1 MNSRPLKVLFLTLAL
16 LFSAYSLWRVYWM
29 AQLGFN
35 FFRWHSVLWFYIV
48 VTLLLGAA
56 LWVGHTWWKPRSAK
70 GVNVGGWIVLTW
82 AAICLMEFLLRMM
95 GTFEVYSEKREGYY
109 YSPFSLLN
117 KSWFY
122 VYHANALK
130 LLKSGDEYDYVRHTN
145 SLGLSDKEWAVQK
158 DSGTVRILALGDSF
172 TEGDGAP
179 ADSSYPVL
187 LAQLLPQ
194 AYPSL
199 HIEVMNA
206 GACGSDPYFEYM
218 LLQHKLTAYRPD
230 IVLYTNSENDLL
242 LDYALYGGMERFL
255 PDGKVKPRLQKKI
268 WMDVYAISHIFRA
281 IRSISRGSE
290 ALLSDSDV
298 AQAKRTMYADSKHLS
313 KLYSQ
318 LAAANGF
325 QCVQLIRPNKQE
337 FKAAAYVFSP
347 DSLLPKEDLPHYRQ
361 VDLLSIY
368 LDTLGTPSQ
377 AGDKYY
383 WKKDGHHNATG
394 YQLMA
399 EGVMVALRPLL
410 DSLKAPTAT
419 ANAK

>member
-1 MNSRPLKVLFLTLAL
+1 MNSRPIKVLLLILAL

-95 GTFEVYSEKREGYY
+95 GPFEVYSEKREGYY

-158 DSGTVRILALGDSF
+158 DSGTIRILALGDSF

-179 ADSSYPVL
+179 ADSSYPAL
-187 LAQLLPQ
+187 LAQLLPK

-218 LLQHKLTAYRPD
+218 LLKHKLTAYRPD

-255 PDGKVKPRLQKKI
+255 PNGAIQPRLQKKI

-290 ALLSDSDV
+290 ALLSDSEV
-298 AQAKRTMYADSKHLS
+298 KQAKRTMYADSKHLS

-347 DSLLPKEDLPHYRQ
+347 DSLLPKEDLPRYRQ

-410 DSLKAPTAT
+410 DSLNAPTAT
-419 ANAK
+419 AKAK